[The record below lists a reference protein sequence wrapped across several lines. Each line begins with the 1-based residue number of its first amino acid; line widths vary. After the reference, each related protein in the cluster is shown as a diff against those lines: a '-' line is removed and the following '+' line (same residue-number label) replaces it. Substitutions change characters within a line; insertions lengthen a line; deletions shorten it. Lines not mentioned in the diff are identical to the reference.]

1 MLVISRK
8 INESI
13 TIGDKIVVT
22 ILDIEGD
29 RIKIGIDAP
38 RELIILRQEIFQ
50 AVQEQVKIQELL
62 AEESKPDTLGQLR
75 TLLAS
80 ETETEAEAEKEIE
93 ELEKSEKAA

>member
-13 TIGDKIVVT
+13 TIGDNIVVT

-50 AVQEQVKIQELL
+50 AVQDQVKIQELL
-62 AEESKPDTLGQLR
+62 VEENKPEALDQLR
-75 TLLAS
+75 KLLAS
-80 ETETEAEAEKEIE
+80 ETEEKIAEPV
-93 ELEKSEKAA
+93 KSEDPA

>member
-13 TIGDKIVVT
+13 TIGDNIVVT

-38 RELIILRQEIFQ
+38 RELTILRQEVFQ
-50 AVQEQVKIQELL
+50 AVKSQEKIQELL
-62 AEESKPDTLGQLR
+62 AEDK
-75 TLLAS
+75 
-80 ETETEAEAEKEIE
+80 
-93 ELEKSEKAA
+93 KSEKLEQLRKLLAEETVDAAVAEPSTSENPV

>member
-29 RIKIGIDAP
+29 RIKLGIDAP

-50 AVQEQVKIQELL
+50 AVQEQSKIQEMM
-62 AEESKPDTLGQLR
+62 AGENKPEALEQLR
-75 TLLAS
+75 KLLVS
-80 ETETEAEAEKEIE
+80 ETEEEIAEPV
-93 ELEKSEKAA
+93 KSEDPV

>member
-22 ILDIEGD
+22 ILAVEGD
-29 RIKIGIDAP
+29 RVKLGIDAP

-50 AVQEQVKIQELL
+50 AVQDQVKIQELM
-62 AEESKPDTLGQLR
+62 AEESKPEMLEQLR
-75 TLLAS
+75 ELLAS
-80 ETETEAEAEKEIE
+80 ETEKEIE
-93 ELEKSEKAA
+93 EPVKSENPI

>member
-13 TIGDKIVVT
+13 TIGDNITVT
-22 ILDIEGD
+22 VLDIEGD

-50 AVQEQVKIQELL
+50 AVQDQVKIQELL
-62 AEESKPDTLGQLR
+62 AEESKPESLDQLR
-75 TLLAS
+75 KLLVS
-80 ETETEAEAEKEIE
+80 ETEEALAEP
-93 ELEKSEKAA
+93 AQPPT

>member
-13 TIGDKIVVT
+13 TIGDNIVVT
-22 ILDIEGD
+22 ILAIEGD

-38 RELIILRQEIFQ
+38 RDLTILRQEIYQ
-50 AVQEQVKIQELL
+50 AVQEQAKIQEML
-62 AEESKPDTLGQLR
+62 AEGNKPESLNQLR

-80 ETETEAEAEKEIE
+80 ESEEKEVE
-93 ELEKSEKAA
+93 EAAQNENPV

>member
-22 ILDIEGD
+22 ILDVEGD

-50 AVQEQVKIQELL
+50 AVQDQVKIQELL
-62 AEESKPDTLGQLR
+62 AEENEPETLNQLR
-75 TLLAS
+75 KLLAS
-80 ETETEAEAEKEIE
+80 ETEEKEIE
-93 ELEKSEKAA
+93 EPSKSENPA

>member
-22 ILDIEGD
+22 ILAVEGD
-29 RIKIGIDAP
+29 RVKLGIDAP

-50 AVQEQVKIQELL
+50 AVQDQVKIQELM
-62 AEESKPDTLGQLR
+62 AEESKPKMLEQLR
-75 TLLAS
+75 ELLAS
-80 ETETEAEAEKEIE
+80 ETEKEIE
-93 ELEKSEKAA
+93 EPVKSENPT

>member
-29 RIKIGIDAP
+29 RIKLGIDAP

-50 AVQEQVKIQELL
+50 AVQDQVKIQELL
-62 AEESKPDTLGQLR
+62 VEENKPESLEQLR
-75 TLLAS
+75 KLLAS
-80 ETETEAEAEKEIE
+80 ETEEKEIE
-93 ELEKSEKAA
+93 EPSKSEHPA

>member
-22 ILDIEGD
+22 ILGIEGD

-38 RELIILRQEIFQ
+38 REMIILRQEIFQ
-50 AVQEQVKIQELL
+50 AVQDQVKIQELL
-62 AEESKPDTLGQLR
+62 AEESKPETLEQLR
-75 TLLAS
+75 KLLAS
-80 ETETEAEAEKEIE
+80 ETEKEVE
-93 ELEKSEKAA
+93 EPSKSENTA